1 MIHVLSPNPVYAASC
16 PLSDLP
22 CEIAF
27 GCRRVGAGQ
36 PVYIVAELACAHQGE
51 FEFAERWVAAAAQAG
66 ADAVKFQA
74 FTADGLV
81 VPGHNLHA
89 KYLAW
94 QFSPSQWSALAAQAR
109 NFSLGVLIDVFE
121 PYSLEIAR
129 TVSADGLKVHST
141 NATNPM
147 FLERVASLGRPV
159 MIGVGGTTEAEI
171 RTAVGVLAR
180 CGTPFALVHGFQAY
194 PTADADTH
202 LRRVATLAHDFGA
215 PVGFAG
221 HADGASDAAIY
232 QNLVALGLG
241 CSILETHLTLDRSP
255 ERADYHSSL
264 LPARFAQMVASVR
277 NMEIALGSAAYELG
291 PAEAQYRATFKAYVV
306 ASRDLAAGH
315 VLTPS
320 DFAFKRAA
328 AGLLP
333 SQAEKLLG
341 RALTHNLLKD
351 TPIVEQDV
359 ARL

>member
-1 MIHVLSPNPVYAASC
+1 MFDH
-16 PLSDLP
+16 P

-27 GCRRVGAGQ
+27 GSRRVGPAQ
-36 PVYIVAELACAHQGE
+36 PVYIIAELACAHQGE
-51 FEFAERWVAAAAQAG
+51 FEFAERSVAAAAEAG

-81 VPGHNLHA
+81 VPGHDLHA

-94 QFSPSQWSALAAQAR
+94 QFSPSQWSALAAQGR
-109 NFSLGVLIDVFE
+109 NLGLGVLIDVFE

-129 TVSADGLKVHST
+129 TLSADGLKVHST
-141 NATNPM
+141 NVTNPM
-147 FLERVASLGRPV
+147 FLERVAALGLPV
-159 MIGVGGTTEAEI
+159 MIGAGGTTEPEI
-171 RTAVGVLAR
+171 RAAIGVLAR
-180 CGTPFALVHGFQAY
+180 HNTPFTLVHGFQAY

-202 LRRVATLAHDFGA
+202 LRRLATLARDFRC

-221 HADGASDAAIY
+221 HADGASDAAIH

-255 ERADYHSSL
+255 QRADYHSSL
-264 LPARFAQMVASVR
+264 LPERFAQMVAAVR
-277 NMEIALGSAAYELG
+277 SMETTLGSGGYELG
-291 PAEAQYRATFKAYVV
+291 PAEAQYRATFKAYLV

-315 VLTPS
+315 VLTPA

-328 AGLLP
+328 TGLLP

-341 RALTHNLLKD
+341 RPLTRDIPKD
-351 TPIVEQDV
+351 TPIVEQHV
-359 ARL
+359 H